1 MERLNEFRLF
11 YNHTI
16 HPELLRM
23 ERKRKQLLTLLF
35 LSCIF
40 LILVLILQIY
50 VHILAVTLILLILV
64 GFYIAYLIYKI
75 REFKIT
81 FKPNVINLILD
92 FIDDDINYGK
102 LTYEAKRKIPK
113 QDFLKSELFAT
124 AAPFYEGE
132 DYIKGSYRELTFE
145 LSEINVK
152 EYSKVRNRLNYIF
165 KGVFLVG
172 VYAEKSKKGRIIV
185 LPRDYQQYQAR
196 TVRQFYFKGGKPV
209 RELLTRSFDK
219 VFITLAASRGLDI
232 EQVLSKDMQ
241 KALLNFRER
250 TDKEIYVS
258 FINNKVYVAV
268 TEPKDIL
275 EPEIF
280 YSNVSFDLL
289 REFFEELQL
298 LLSILEDLDVNN

>member
-23 ERKRKQLLTLLF
+23 ERKRKRLLTLLF
-35 LSCIF
+35 LSCIV
-40 LILVLILQIY
+40 LIFVLILQIY

-64 GFYIAYLIYKI
+64 GFYIAYLVYKI
-75 REFKIT
+75 REFKVT
-81 FKPNVINLILD
+81 FKPNVINLIMD
-92 FIDDDINYGK
+92 FIDDDINYGT

-113 QDFLKSELFAT
+113 KDFLRSALFAT
-124 AAPFYEGE
+124 DAPFYEGE

-145 LSEINVK
+145 LSELNVK

-165 KGVFLVG
+165 KGIFLVG

-185 LPRDYQQYQAR
+185 LPRDYQQYQSR
-196 TVRQFYFKGGKPV
+196 TVKEFYFKGGKPV
-209 RELLTRSFDK
+209 NELMTRSFDK
-219 VFITLAASRGLDI
+219 VFITLASRGLNI
-232 EQVLSKDMQ
+232 EQVLSRDMQ

-258 FINNKVYVAV
+258 FIDNKVYVAV

>member
-35 LSCIF
+35 LSCIV

-113 QDFLKSELFAT
+113 KDFLGSELFAT

-145 LSEINVK
+145 LSELNVK

-196 TVRQFYFKGGKPV
+196 TVKQFYFKGGKPV
-209 RELLTRSFDK
+209 RELLMRSFDK
-219 VFITLAASRGLDI
+219 AFITLASRGLNI